1 MAEIFIGR
9 QPIYTRDLDVYAY
22 ELMSHVA
29 TSSYNEPAEADMATS
44 QVIINAFME
53 IGIDKLV
60 GRKIAFI
67 TLTEHFLQ
75 SDYELPLPIDKVI
88 LKIPDY
94 VSVSDKV
101 IDGANRLASAGY
113 KIALDNYLQHPS
125 LQPLASIAS
134 IIDLNIENL
143 SPAEIRGNLRILNNL
158 HPVILADHVKNHD
171 AYDTCRDMGVDYIQ
185 GYFLNRPRIVS
196 GESLDSNQMSIIN
209 LLSTLHNPETDT
221 DTVVDIIS
229 KDVALSYKILQLM
242 NSAFF
247 TRTTKVESIQHATVM
262 LGRKQLCTW
271 ASMMALSGMDNK
283 PREQVRI
290 SMIRARNCE
299 LLAEKAQLN
308 NADSFFTVGMLSSLD
323 LLMDRSLEELI
334 TPLPLADNVVAAL
347 LNREGELGEA
357 INCTL
362 AQEEGDWLN
371 IRFANLSGDNLSGIN
386 IQAINW
392 AEDVLNSI

>member
-22 ELMSHVA
+22 ELMSHA
-29 TSSYNEPAEADMATS
+29 TTNNTEPVKADIATS

-60 GRKIAFI
+60 GKKIAFI

-75 SDYELPLPIDKVI
+75 SDYELPLPTDNVI
-88 LKIPDY
+88 LKIPGY
-94 VSVSDKV
+94 VNVNSEVL
-101 IDGANRLASAGY
+101 DGANRLADAGF
-113 KIALDNYLQHPS
+113 KLALDNYLQHPS
-125 LQPLASIAS
+125 LQPLAKIAS
-134 IIDLNIENL
+134 IIDINIEHL
-143 SPAEIRGNLRILNNL
+143 SAAELRGNLKILNNR
-158 HPVILADHVKNHD
+158 HPTILVDHVKDHD
-171 AYDTCRDMGVDYIQ
+171 AYDSCRDMGVDFIQ
-185 GYFLNRPRIVS
+185 GYFLNRPHIVS

-271 ASMMALSGMDNK
+271 ASMMALSGMNDK

-299 LLAEKAQLN
+299 LLAEKAQLK
-308 NADSFFTVGMLSSLD
+308 NADSFFTVGMFSSLD

-334 TPLPLADNVVAAL
+334 APLPLADNVVAAL

-362 AQEEGDWLN
+362 AQEEGDWIN
-371 IRFANLSGDNLSGIN
+371 ILFANLSPDDLSDIN